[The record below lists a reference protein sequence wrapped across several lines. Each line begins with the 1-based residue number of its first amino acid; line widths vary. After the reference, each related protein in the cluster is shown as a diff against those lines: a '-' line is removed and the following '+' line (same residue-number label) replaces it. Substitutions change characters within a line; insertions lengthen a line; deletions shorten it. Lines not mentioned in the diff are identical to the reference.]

1 MEILNAGNYTDM
13 YESAYIS
20 RNKKTETDKNGD
32 IKKEVSA
39 ESNRAYVKKLQREVS
54 YVDLE
59 IGSSLNMKRDKKTGT
74 VTINP
79 ELLEK
84 MKKDPEAEKKYTQL
98 IKDIERAEKTAMAY
112 YNSLGGCAERTS
124 HWYIDENGKY
134 CHCGYVRRDDKL
146 NKKLHKEAKKNT
158 DEWIEKTRKKSR
170 EKAKELKE
178 KLEEKLEEKPE
189 GPAEK
194 REEKIE
200 DPVKDKMNHKV
211 ENLLG
216 EKAAAGVNVDLKI

>member
-13 YESAYIS
+13 YESAYVS

-39 ESNRAYVKKLQREVS
+39 ESNRAYVKRLQREVS

-59 IGSSLNMKRDKKTGT
+59 IGSSLNMKRDKKAGT

-84 MKKDPEAEKKYTQL
+84 MKKDPEEEKKYTQL

-112 YNSLGGCAERTS
+112 YNSLGGCVERTS

-134 CHCGYVRRDDKL
+134 CHFGYVRRDDKL
-146 NKKLHKEAKKNT
+146 NKKLRKEAEKNT

-178 KLEEKLEEKPE
+178 KLEEKPE
-189 GPAEK
+189 DPAEK
-194 REEKIE
+194 RKETTEVL
-200 DPVKDKMNHKV
+200 VKDKMNHKV

-216 EKAAAGVNVDLKI
+216 EKTAAGANVDLKI